1 MFAVV
6 AAVAVPGVCV
16 TVIVNV
22 WAVPTSLVALAAM
35 ATEPSTYFLV
45 AGPEPSGP
53 EPIVVVVGSGSRG
66 SWTPPTVNTA
76 GALAVIVLTVVEL
89 TVTVQVAVLP
99 TKAMAAPQVSLT

>member
-6 AAVAVPGVCV
+6 AAVAVPAFWV

-22 WAVPTSLVALAAM
+22 WAVPTSLTALATM
-35 ATEPSTYFLV
+35 PTEPSTYFLV
-45 AGPEPSGP
+45 TGPVPSGP
-53 EPIVVVVGSGSRG
+53 EPMVVVVGSVSRV
-66 SWTPPTVNTA
+66 SWTPPTVDTA

-99 TKAMAAPQVSLT
+99 TNAMAAPQVSLT